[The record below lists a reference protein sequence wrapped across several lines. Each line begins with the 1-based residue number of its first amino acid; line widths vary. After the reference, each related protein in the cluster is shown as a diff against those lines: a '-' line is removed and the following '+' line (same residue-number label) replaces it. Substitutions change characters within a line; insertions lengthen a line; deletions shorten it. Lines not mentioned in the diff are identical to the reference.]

1 MLIDHGLLSC
11 HPTILVVGDV
21 MCDVYVW
28 GTIERISPEA
38 PVPVFACQE
47 RQYVLGGA
55 ANVAANLHALGCQ
68 VRLLGVIGADA
79 AGQHVRELLRQR
91 GLDDT
96 WLLEDP
102 HRPTTEKTRLMAQQQ
117 QVLRLDQ
124 ESQAP
129 LAPDLAERVVD
140 AGKALLAEVDGVV
153 CSDYA
158 KGVCTASVLA
168 PLFAAARAAG
178 RPIIVDPKVRDFAL
192 YCKATVLTPN
202 VAEVERASG
211 ITVDH
216 PAALAQAVQTLLQ
229 RSQTDAMLVTR
240 GKDGMSLFHP
250 PHDPVHIAARA
261 RDVYD
266 ITGAGDTVIATFAM
280 ALLSGCSLVEA
291 AQVANVAAGIVVGK
305 LGTAVVLPEELRAA
319 WQAELVQGTQKILPP
334 ERLAMVLQAH
344 RQRHERIVFTN
355 GCFDLLH
362 VGHIHYLQHARA
374 LGERLI
380 VGLNDDAS
388 VRRLKGEGRP
398 VIPQDERARILAALT
413 CVDYVTIFSESTPLA
428 LIQLLR
434 PDILVKGGD
443 YTPETVVGRDEVE
456 AYGGMVHIAP
466 YIPGVSTTA
475 LVDTIVQRHSM
486 SE

>member
-1 MLIDHGLLSC
+1 
-11 HPTILVVGDV
+11 
-21 MCDVYVW
+21 MCDVYMW

-38 PVPVFACQE
+38 PVPIFACQE

-55 ANVAANLHALGCQ
+55 ANVAANLHALGCR

-79 AGQHVRELLRQR
+79 AGQRVRELLRQQ

-96 WLLEDP
+96 WLLEDL

-129 LAPDLAERVVD
+129 LAPDLAERVVGT
-140 AGKALLAEVDGVV
+140 GKALLAEVDGVV

-158 KGVCTASVLA
+158 KGVCTASVLDQ
-168 PLFAAARAAG
+168 LFAAGRAAG
-178 RPIIVDPKVRDFAL
+178 RPIIVDPKVQDFAL
-192 YCKATVLTPN
+192 YRQATVLTPN

-216 PAALAQAVQTLLQ
+216 PEALAQAVQTLLQ
-229 RSQTDAMLVTR
+229 RSQADAMLVTR
-240 GKDGMSLFHP
+240 GKDGVSLFHP
-250 PHDPVHIAARA
+250 PRDPVHIAARA

-266 ITGAGDTVIATFAM
+266 ITGAGDTVIATFTM
-280 ALLSGCSLVEA
+280 ALLTGCSLIEA

-319 WQAELVQGTQKILPP
+319 LQEELSQGTQKILPP
-334 ERLAMVLQAH
+334 ESLAMAVQAH

-398 VIPQDERARILAALT
+398 VIPQDERARVLAALT
-413 CVDYVTIFSESTPLA
+413 CVDYVTIFSEPTPLA

-443 YTPETVVGRDEVE
+443 YTPETIVGRDEVE
-456 AYGGMVHIAP
+456 AYGGTVHIAP
-466 YIPGVSTTA
+466 YVPGVSTTA

-486 SE
+486 SK